1 MQTIWPMSFFVVAWC
16 ERNIVFCYLV
26 PCHSPKWW
34 TPLRL
39 QAIARRLFIR
49 LHGISSRTCPGS
61 SFVFLNMS
69 CNVEDVGVQFWWY
82 YIWFCLLLDYFW
94 HHCNYEWKTDY
105 LEPNNVAPRVT
116 INTDCRI
123 FSLDPPI
130 PQPIFLQLAYILMWS
145 PSALQTT
152 KVSYAVN
159 YGHYKHSNDCN
170 PSTTPPLYPISSS

>member
-69 CNVEDVGVQFWWY
+69 CNVEDVGIQFWWY

-105 LEPNNVAPRVT
+105 LEPNNVVPRVT
-116 INTDCRI
+116 ITIKHRLSNFQFRPSYSSTN
-123 FSLDPPI
+123 FSPTSIQSHVITKCPP
-130 PQPIFLQLAYILMWS
+130 
-145 PSALQTT
+145 
-152 KVSYAVN
+152 N
-159 YGHYKHSNDCN
+159 Y
-170 PSTTPPLYPISSS
+170 